1 MALLVRGICY
11 LKRFWCCI
19 PCTHEAGLWR
29 APLASTTDQLL
40 WYTYNRRFVIPL
52 GVSLSFRMGNVWQVT
67 RWYALTIRESIWSD
81 LIWWCAFLWNPKKK
95 RLFGLLALD
104 LSVVFVSNGIC
115 PEMWIIVVHLDLNT
129 VNNFFGGGGGGG
141 NVHRLWHNWEE
152 VSSQWRGMD
161 ASLAQSSKWNMT
173 RVWTSS
179 LLLCAPFCRYR

>member
-1 MALLVRGICY
+1 MYTWSRALAGSARFNDRSTAVIYVQSSFCNPARREFEFQNGKRVTSDTLICANN
-11 LKRFWCCI
+11 KRI
-19 PCTHEAGLWR
+19 DL
-29 APLASTTDQLL
+29 
-40 WYTYNRRFVIPL
+40 
-52 GVSLSFRMGNVWQVT
+52 
-67 RWYALTIRESIWSD
+67 IWSD
-81 LIWWCAFLWNPKKK
+81 LLMRFSLESKKEAAFWP
-95 RLFGLLALD
+95 LALD